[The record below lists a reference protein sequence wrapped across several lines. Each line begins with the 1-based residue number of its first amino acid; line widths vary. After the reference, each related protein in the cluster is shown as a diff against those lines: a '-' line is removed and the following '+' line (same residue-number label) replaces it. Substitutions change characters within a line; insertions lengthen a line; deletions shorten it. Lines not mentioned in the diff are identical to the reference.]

1 MNIHILMR
9 KSYIRYWSFLI
20 LLLLLP
26 FSSARAIT
34 LVRVGYLDLDD
45 VIQTYTVRYLET
57 QIQLR
62 ERYVNQLNEE
72 YSRLYFTLNIEEKKN
87 LQVKIQDHKDVLKT
101 FNYNLRL
108 FETNGTI
115 QDDIIQQILQIDIM
129 EAIQKTSE
137 LEGFHLILDKTGNFI
152 YGSEDINLTDR
163 VLFRLEEKLLN
174 MQNSDYVPQAPLSY
188 ELEESLNVQ

>member
-1 MNIHILMR
+1 MR